1 MVYGLRMVRLEDS
14 EQPPAPGGRR
24 RNGVELAVFLFLIVP
39 SMLLSFTVTR
49 GGGMDF
55 VTAALATIVR
65 DLGLV
70 GLIAYFL
77 WRNGEAFECLGW
89 IRRGAGREIVLG
101 AILFVP
107 LFLGTGWLAR
117 LLQSVGLSGPPAAIP
132 AFLQAHGL
140 LQMLLALA
148 LVSVVAVAEETIF
161 RGYLILRLRM
171 LGLERLSAA
180 VVSSLLFSLGHG
192 YEGSAGVITVGVM
205 GLAFAWVYLWR
216 GSLIAP
222 IVMHFLQD
230 LVGLVILPALG
241 GH

>member
-1 MVYGLRMVRLEDS
+1 MVRPDDT
-14 EQPPAPGGRR
+14 EQPLDRGGRL
-24 RNGVELAVFLFLIVP
+24 RNGVELAVFLSLIVP
-39 SMLLSFTVTR
+39 SMLFSFSGIQGRDV
-49 GGGMDF
+49 DF

-65 DLGLV
+65 DLALV

-77 WRNGEAFECLGW
+77 WRNGESFEHLGW
-89 IRRGAGREIVLG
+89 VRRGARREAILG

-107 LFLGTGWLAR
+107 LFLGTGWLAS
-117 LLQSVGLSGPPAAIP
+117 LLQSVGLSGPPAATP
-132 AFLQAHGL
+132 AFLQVHGP
-140 LQMLLALA
+140 LQIVLALA

-171 LGLERLSAA
+171 LGSERLAAA
-180 VVSSLLFSLGHG
+180 VASSVLFSLGHG

-230 LVGLVILPALG
+230 LVGVVILPALG